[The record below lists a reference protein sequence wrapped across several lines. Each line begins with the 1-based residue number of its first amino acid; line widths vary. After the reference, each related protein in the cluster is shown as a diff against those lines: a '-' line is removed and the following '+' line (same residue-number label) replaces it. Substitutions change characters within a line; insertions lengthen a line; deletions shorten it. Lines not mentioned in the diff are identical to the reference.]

1 MNKHHDQEPSRIE
14 ISESHLNKLITEIEA
29 SSLTP
34 QSKEI
39 VVKMLVSFFWISR
52 QLESK
57 RLSIKKLLRLF
68 FGSKTEKS
76 KKDNDKDDPP
86 MNGQTGDKQE
96 AAIKPKSKG
105 HGKNGQAQYESAE
118 RVRVTHPTLAAQ
130 DQCPSCHLA
139 LLYPYGFGATLR
151 IFGQAPLFG
160 KVYEPEQLRCSSCL
174 ELFTAP
180 LPEEAGLD
188 RNHVTANAMVAQLN
202 YGTGVPF
209 YRLEALQKDLGT
221 PVSDST
227 QFDMAEKV
235 ANCGAPILSYLTT
248 LAASAEKQGFDDTPM
263 PVLSLLKD
271 NKSLP
276 DSDRKGMQTSAILAH
291 SGENKIA
298 LFITGRNHAGEN
310 IGDLLKR
317 RDLASPKVIQM
328 SDASANNF
336 SHEFMDLVIKS
347 LCLDHGRRN
356 FHELLEAFPKDCQHV
371 ITELGKVYKNDADT
385 KAKGLSPSERLLY
398 HQEHSLEIMNNL
410 NSWMEDKI
418 ENREVEPN
426 SELGNAIAYFLKH
439 WNGLTAFLRIAGASL
454 SNAEVERLV
463 KRCVLRRKGS
473 MFYKT
478 EAGAWIGDILMS
490 LIETARFAGRNPFDY
505 LVAIQKYAIQV
516 RAHPQNWLP
525 WNYHLTLDS
534 L

>member
-1 MNKHHDQEPSRIE
+1 MNEHQDQEPSRIE
-14 ISESHLNKLITEIEA
+14 ISKGQLDKLITEIQT

-39 VVKMLVSFFWISR
+39 VVKMLVSFLWINR

-76 KKDNDKDDPP
+76 KKDNDKDEPP
-86 MNGQTGDKQE
+86 MNSQSGNKQE
-96 AAIKPKSKG
+96 GPVKPKSKG

-118 RVRVTHPTLAAQ
+118 RIRVTHPTLAAQ
-130 DQCPSCHLA
+130 DQCPSCNLA
-139 LLYPYGFGATLR
+139 FLYPYGFGATLR
-151 IFGQAPLFG
+151 IFGQAPLCA
-160 KVYEPEQLRCSSCL
+160 KVYELEQLRCSSCL
-174 ELFTAP
+174 EFFTAP
-180 LPEEAGLD
+180 LPAEAGPD
-188 RNHVTANAMVAQLN
+188 RNHITANAMVAQLN

-209 YRLEALQKDLGT
+209 HRLETLQKNLGS
-221 PVSDST
+221 PVPDST
-227 QFDMAEKV
+227 QFDMSEKV
-235 ANCGAPILSYLTT
+235 ANCGAPIVKHLTT

-263 PVLSLLKD
+263 PVLSLMKENINLA
-271 NKSLP
+271 
-276 DSDRKGMQTSAILAH
+276 DSERKGMQTSAIIAH
-291 SGENKIA
+291 TGENKIA

-310 IGDLLKR
+310 IGDLLKQ
-317 RDLASPKVIQM
+317 RDPASPKVVQM

-336 SHEFMDLVIKS
+336 SHEFTDLVIKC

-356 FHELLEAFPKDCQHV
+356 FHELLEAFPIDCQYV
-371 ITELGKVYKNDADT
+371 IKELGKVYKNDADT
-385 KAKGLSPSERLLY
+385 KGLLPSDRLLY
-398 HQEHSLEIMNNL
+398 HQEHSLEIMNGL

-463 KRCVLRRKGS
+463 KKCVLRRKGS

-478 EAGAWIGDILMS
+478 QAGAWIGDILMS
-490 LIETARFAGRNPFDY
+490 LIETARFAGRNPFEY
-505 LVAIQKYAIQV
+505 LVAIQKYAAQV
-516 RAHPQNWLP
+516 RVHPEDWLP
-525 WNYHLTLDS
+525 WNYQLTLAS